1 MSEAHRKVLSVIQSK
16 LPVTERPWAAVGEEI
31 GLSEAEVMQAVAELR
46 DGGVIRRI
54 GAIFDSFRL
63 GYRTTLCAIAVPDDR
78 VEEVAALI
86 SGYPNVTHNYLREDH
101 YNVWFTLHAPT
112 AERIEEILA
121 EIAEKTGITDILNLP
136 ATRLFKIRVD
146 FDFTGDRAA
155 RSEAPEIIYPLEI
168 PAVELSEAD
177 KALVRTLQTDLPQG
191 ETPFADVAEKVRAA
205 GHEVDEAW
213 VIETANR
220 WIDEGVI
227 RRFGAAIKHHKTG
240 FTHNAMGVWNVPE
253 DRLDELGPVM
263 ASFKE
268 VSHGYA
274 RPSFPTWPHNA
285 YTMIHGKSREECEE
299 VARRIQEATGLP
311 DPRLL
316 YSTREFKKVS
326 MRYFAEGL

>member
-1 MSEAHRKVLSVIQSK
+1 MNDSHRKVLDVIQSK
-16 LPVTERPWAAVGEEI
+16 LPVTERPWAAVGDQVGLTEE
-31 GLSEAEVMQAVAELR
+31 EVMAAVAELR

-63 GYRTTLCAIAVPDDR
+63 GYRTTLCAIAVPEDR

-86 SGYPNVTHNYLREDH
+86 SAYPNVTHNYLREDR
-101 YNVWFTLHAPT
+101 YNVWFTLHAPSS
-112 AERIEEILA
+112 ERIVEILD
-121 EIAEKTGITDILNLP
+121 EIAEKTGIDDILNLP

-168 PAVELSEAD
+168 PASELSDAD
-177 KALVRTLQTDLPQG
+177 KALVRTLQTNLPAG
-191 ETPFADVAEKVRAA
+191 ERPFIEVAEKVREA
-205 GHEVDEAW
+205 GFEVDEAW

-227 RRFGAAIKHHKTG
+227 RRFGAAIKHHRTG
-240 FTHNAMGVWNVPE
+240 YTHNAMGVWNVPE
-253 DRLDELGPVM
+253 GRLDELGPIM

-274 RPSFPTWPHNA
+274 RPSYPTWPHNA
-285 YTMIHGKSREECEE
+285 YTMIHGTSKAECED

-311 DPRLL
+311 EPRLL
-316 YSTREFKKVS
+316 YSTREFKKMS
-326 MRYFAEGL
+326 MKYFVEGL